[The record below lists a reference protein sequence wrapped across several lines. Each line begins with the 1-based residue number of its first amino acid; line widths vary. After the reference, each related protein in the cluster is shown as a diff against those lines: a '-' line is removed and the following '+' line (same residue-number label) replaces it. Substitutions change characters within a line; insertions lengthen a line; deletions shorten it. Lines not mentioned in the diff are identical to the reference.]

1 MNKRC
6 AWVSDSS
13 LYQAYHDDEW
23 GVPVYDDK
31 RLFEFIIL
39 EGQQAGLNW
48 VTILKKREHYR
59 QVLHGFDALKI
70 AQQFEK
76 EKASLLADPGIIR
89 NRLKIDAINK
99 NARAY
104 LTQQETGESFSD
116 FLWNFVDG
124 QPIINHWQDTKEI
137 PASNELSERLSKAL
151 KKKGF
156 SFVGPTICYAFMQA
170 VGMVMDHT
178 TDCYRYPQLTKKPA

>member
-1 MNKRC
+1 MTTRC
-6 AWVSDSS
+6 TWVSDSP
-13 LYQAYHDDEW
+13 LYQAYHDEEW

-48 VTILKKREHYR
+48 ITILKKREHYR
-59 QVLHGFDALKI
+59 QVLHGFDAFKI
-70 AQQFEK
+70 EQGFEK

-89 NRLKIDAINK
+89 NRLKIEAINK
-99 NARAY
+99 NARAF
-104 LTQQETGESFSD
+104 LAIKESGESFSD
-116 FLWNFVDG
+116 FLWAFVDG
-124 QPIINHWQDTKEI
+124 RPIINHWQNTKQI
-137 PASNELSERLSKAL
+137 PASNELSERLSKTL

-178 TDCYRYPQLTKKPA
+178 TDCYRYPQLSKKPA